1 MEIVPSPLQSYIKIY
16 DEVMEKNVLNTF
28 LKICKENPNFNDA
41 EIASFEKNK
50 PFFNYIDKKIRD
62 VKKWDLHNINEKN
75 ITNVFWANY
84 LCFKFNKC
92 LKEYSNNIAS
102 SFLECSILE
111 MQVLKYEKNGMYNFH
126 VDHGPAVPR
135 TISLIYFLNDDYEG
149 GELCFKF
156 PGNSQELIVEKK
168 ANRII
173 VWPSNFLY
181 PHAVKPVTKGT
192 RYSVVS
198 WAL

>member
-1 MEIVPSPLQSYIKIY
+1 MEIVPSTLQSYIKIY
-16 DEVMEKNVLNTF
+16 DKIMKEDALNTF
-28 LKICKENPNFNDA
+28 LKICKENPNFNEA
-41 EIASFEKNK
+41 EIVSGNKNK
-50 PFFNYIDKKIRD
+50 PYLVDKKIRD
-62 VKKWDLHNINEKN
+62 VKKWDLQNLKEKN
-75 ITNVFWANY
+75 ITTVFWTNY
-84 LCFKFNKC
+84 LCSKFNKN
-92 LKEYSNNIAS
+92 LEQYANDTEVLFS
-102 SFLECSILE
+102 SWSVLDI
-111 MQVLKYEKNGMYNFH
+111 QVLKYEKKGMYHFH
-126 VDHGPAVPR
+126 VDHGALVPR

-156 PGNSQELIVEKK
+156 PGNPQEFIIEKK
-168 ANRII
+168 ANRLI

>member
-92 LKEYSNNIAS
+92 LKEYYNNIES
-102 SFLECSILE
+102 SFLGCSILNI
-111 MQVLKYEKNGMYNFH
+111 QVLKYEKNGMYNFH

>member
-1 MEIVPSPLQSYIKIY
+1 MEIKSSTLQSYIKIY

-28 LKICKENPNFNDA
+28 LKICKEHPNFTDA
-41 EIASFEKNK
+41 SVVGSKEKPNV
-50 PFFNYIDKKIRD
+50 IDKKIRD

-75 ITNVFWANY
+75 ITSVFWANY
-84 LCFKFNKC
+84 LCFKFNEA
-92 LKEYSNNIAS
+92 LKKYSNNTADLFS
-102 SFLECSILE
+102 GWSILNI
-111 MQVLKYEKNGMYNFH
+111 QVLKYEKNGMYNFH
-126 VDHGPAVPR
+126 VDHGTTVPR
-135 TISLIYFLNDDYEG
+135 TVSLIYFLNDDYEG

-156 PGNSQELIVEKK
+156 PGNQQELIVEKK
-168 ANRII
+168 TNRMI